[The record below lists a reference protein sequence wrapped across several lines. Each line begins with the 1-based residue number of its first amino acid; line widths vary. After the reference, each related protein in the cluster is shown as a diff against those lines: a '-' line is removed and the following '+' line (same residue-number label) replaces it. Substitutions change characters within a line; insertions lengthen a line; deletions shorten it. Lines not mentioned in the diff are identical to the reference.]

1 MAECPCTPADIAGLV
16 EVFLGVDN
24 KQFRISWQANVGET
38 TWPGYA
44 LSWSAT
50 LSVVNHAGAS
60 V

>member
-16 EVFLGVDN
+16 EVFLDVDNKHLGVDN

-44 LSWSAT
+44 LSWICNT
-50 LSVVNHAGAS
+50 
-60 V
+60 